1 MTSVNEKRRTDR
13 YTVEAPILCSYFN
26 MPVSSSAK
34 AINYGQDGMD
44 FVSDMAFHLG
54 SAVLIQV
61 KNGSSHQKIP
71 ENTTMMRQT
80 ALAEV
85 RWCKSISENPV
96 RYQIGVKY
104 YESWY

>member
-1 MTSVNEKRRTDR
+1 MTNVQEKRRSDR
-13 YTVEAPILCSYFN
+13 YSVEAPILCSYFN
-26 MPVSSSAK
+26 MPVGSSAK

-44 FVSDMAFHLG
+44 FVSDMAFHPG

-61 KNGSSHQKIP
+61 KNDSSHQKIP
-71 ENTTMMRQT
+71 ENDTMMRQT

-96 RYQIGVKY
+96 LYQIGVKY

>member
-1 MTSVNEKRRTDR
+1 MTSVNEKRNTDR

-61 KNGSSHQKIP
+61 KNGSLHQKTP
-71 ENTTMMRQT
+71 ENITMMRQT

-85 RWCKSISENPV
+85 RWCKPISENPV

>member
-1 MTSVNEKRRTDR
+1 MTNIHEKRRSNR
-13 YTVEAPILCSYFN
+13 FTVEAPIHCSYFN
-26 MPVSSSAK
+26 TPVGSSAK
-34 AINYGQDGMD
+34 AVNYGPDGMD

-61 KNGSSHQKIP
+61 KNGSWHQKTP
-71 ENTTMMRQT
+71 ENNSMMRQT

-85 RWCKSISENPV
+85 KWCKTISESPA

-104 YESWY
+104 YDSWY

>member
-1 MTSVNEKRRTDR
+1 MTNVHEKRGTDR

-26 MPVSSSAK
+26 TPVGSSAK
-34 AINYGQDGMD
+34 TLNFGQDGME
-44 FVSDMAFHLG
+44 FVSDMAFHPG

-71 ENTTMMRQT
+71 ENITMMRQT

-85 RWCKSISENPV
+85 RWCKTISESPV